1 MKHTQNLIAYFSKR
15 GENYFGGKMVD
26 LPVGNTEVV
35 AKKIQGLVGGD
46 LFEILPAACYPHGYS
61 QTVDRAKQ
69 ELRQNA
75 RPAIVP
81 IEQGMEPYD
90 TIYIGYPNW
99 CGTMP
104 MPVFTFLE
112 SYDFFGKTLIPFCTH
127 EGSGLGRS
135 ESDIKKLCPGATV
148 LDGLAIRGG
157 DVGLA
162 EHDLLGWSQNINKI
176 KQLEE

>member
-1 MKHTQNLIAYFSKR
+1 MKHTKNLIAYFSKR

-26 LPVGNTEVV
+26 LPVGNTEVA
-35 AKKIQGLVGGD
+35 AKKIQELAGGD
-46 LFEILPAACYPHGYS
+46 LFEIQPALDYPYSYS
-61 QTVDRAKQ
+61 QTVERAKQ
-69 ELRQNA
+69 ELQQDA

-81 IEQGMEPYD
+81 MKQGIGAYD
-90 TIYIGYPNW
+90 TIYLGYPNW

-112 SYDFFGKTLIPFCTH
+112 SYDFFGKTVIPFCTH

-135 ESDIKKLCPGATV
+135 ESDIKTLCPGATV
-148 LDGLAIRGG
+148 LNGLAVRGG
-157 DVGLA
+157 DVGIA
-162 EHDLLGWSQNINKI
+162 ENDLLDWIQNINKI